1 MTQAK
6 QKQSRNNQLRIIGGQ
21 WRGRKLNFPDLPG
34 LRPTSDRIRETLFNW
49 LQADIIG
56 ARCLDLFAGSGAVG
70 FEALSRGAAEVVFV
84 DNMQAAVSQ
93 LNQNLTML
101 KNEKGQVFRG
111 DALSFVQRDD
121 MVPFDIVFLDPPFKS
136 GLLGKCISALE
147 QSSCLKKDSLIY
159 IENEKQLDV
168 AVPANWNSLKEKK
181 AGQVKYAL
189 YEVSGS

>member
-6 QKQSRNNQLRIIGGQ
+6 QKQSRNNQLRIIAGQ
-21 WRGRKLNFPDLPG
+21 WGGRKLTFPDLPG
-34 LRPTSDRIRETLFNW
+34 VRPTSDRIRETLFNW

-56 ARCLDLFAGSGAVG
+56 SRCLDLFAGSGAVG
-70 FEALSRGAAEVVFV
+70 FEALSRGAAEMVFV
-84 DNMQAAVSQ
+84 DNVQAVVSQ

-121 MVPFDIVFLDPPFKS
+121 MVPFDVIFLDPPFRS
-136 GLLGKCISALE
+136 GLLGKSISALE
-147 QSSCLKKDSLIY
+147 QSSCLKKGSLIY
-159 IENEKQLDV
+159 IESEKQLDV
-168 AVPANWNSLKEKK
+168 AIPGNWDSLKEKK

-189 YEVSGS
+189 YEVSDS